1 MMTKDFEGTDL
12 AIGDSVAYIDTYD
25 RQLKRGIV
33 RGFTA
38 KNVVVAYDVAQ
49 YVYADGRI
57 QPAYTQDVY
66 REPRYIVKV

>member
-12 AIGDSVAYIDTYD
+12 AVGDSVAYIDTYT

-38 KNVVVAYDVAQ
+38 KNVVVEYDVAE

-57 QPAYTQDVY
+57 QPAYKQPIH
-66 REPRYIVKV
+66 REPHYIVKV